1 MAKKYTPEIKE
12 KLLQYLQDGKSY
24 GEIKKETGIS
34 KTTIWIWKKKARKN
48 ELKAKHSVNSAPRDI
63 LEAAINIAEINCDNN
78 ENQNYK
84 EEFLNQQQTIN
95 LLSVNINK
103 QIENNYFDNSE
114 EDSDSERLV
123 IDEDYK
129 EEVNIWRPWE
139 ESEIKQNSEESLV
152 IELKKDQLKYII

>member
-1 MAKKYTPEIKE
+1 MVKVMM
-12 KLLQYLQDGKSY
+12 KS
-24 GEIKKETGIS
+24 KKETGIS
-34 KTTIWIWKKKARKN
+34 KTTIWIWKQKARKN
-48 ELKAKHSVNSAPRDI
+48 ELKTKHSVNSTPRDI
-63 LEAAINIAEINCDNN
+63 LEEAINIAEINCDNN

-84 EEFLNQQQTIN
+84 EEFLNQQQAIN

-139 ESEIKQNSEESLV
+139 DSEIKQNRNLSNRN
-152 IELKKDQLKYII
+152 KKRSIKIYYLNIKMLY